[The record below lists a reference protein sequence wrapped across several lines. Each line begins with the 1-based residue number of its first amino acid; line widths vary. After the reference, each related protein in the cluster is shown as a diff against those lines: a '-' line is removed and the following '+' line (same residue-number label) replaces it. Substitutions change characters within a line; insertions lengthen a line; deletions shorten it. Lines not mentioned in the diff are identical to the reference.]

1 MKWDIAIKGVDFGSL
16 IPHQMELK
24 PHDHPL
30 EMWASDCIT
39 SLFQDLK
46 VELLAKKTDAVAD
59 TTLTPL
65 VRQALVDAYDRQIK
79 LVDQL
84 VHNVTVTSAVK

>member
-1 MKWDIAIKGVDFGSL
+1 MKWDIEIKGVNFGNL
-16 IPHQMELK
+16 IPDRMDLK

-39 SLFQDLK
+39 STFQDLK
-46 VELLAKKTDAVAD
+46 VGLMEKKTEAVAD
-59 TTLTPL
+59 STLTPL

-84 VHNVTVTSAVK
+84 VHNVTVTEVVK